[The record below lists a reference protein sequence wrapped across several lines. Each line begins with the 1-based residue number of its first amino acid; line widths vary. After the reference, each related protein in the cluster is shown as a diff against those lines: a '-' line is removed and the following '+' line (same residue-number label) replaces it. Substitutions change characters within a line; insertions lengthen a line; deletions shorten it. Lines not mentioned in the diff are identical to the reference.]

1 MKMKNKLTRYA
12 CIFVALSMTAAM
24 IVFRFMHPD
33 MTAIRWL
40 IEFWYI
46 WLAWIVIV
54 PAAGYLA
61 TKDDPDGG

>member
-1 MKMKNKLTRYA
+1 
-12 CIFVALSMTAAM
+12 MTAAM

-61 TKDDPDGG
+61 TKADPDGG